1 MTNAD
6 PEVVVEPSPIR
17 RNLSVVALLLTM
29 LMTNID
35 SSIVNVALPQLSHDL
50 HTTPSDVV
58 WVVTAFLL
66 AVSCALPAMSGLA
79 DRIGRKRMFVIG
91 TPLFTLASLSCAFS
105 PNLEWLVASRVLQ
118 GVSAAM
124 IFAVAIPLYRRLFP
138 PARLGTILG
147 LNAMTVALGIASGP
161 ALGGLILANL
171 SWQWLFLINLP
182 IGVVALTLGVVV
194 IPHRVPPRSRFD
206 ALGALAAAAAIAC
219 FLVGVHQLSATSTLW
234 VAALLLAACAGLVV
248 LLVRVERR
256 AERPVIPL
264 TLFNGKFSLAVLTA
278 FWSFFGQGVAFVA
291 LPFLF
296 QTAYHATPLESALL
310 FTPWPLVI
318 VFVAPIAGRLADRY
332 PSERLAVIGLSIF
345 TAGLLSLAL
354 LGGHPPIWQV
364 LVSTA
369 VTGLGFGV
377 FQSPNN
383 RDMMSAAPM
392 HYASSAA
399 GILNLNRSLAQSAGA
414 AAVSIAL
421 VVGGASAASLSSQ
434 ANAAN
439 GALVVAVI
447 GAAISVVVSVMK
459 LRGART

>member
-1 MTNAD
+1 MTSAD
-6 PEVVVEPSPIR
+6 GIVELSPVR

-35 SSIVNVALPQLSHDL
+35 SSIVNVALPQLSRDL
-50 HTTPSDVV
+50 KTTPSDVV

-66 AVSCALPAMSGLA
+66 AVSCAIPAMSGLA

-91 TPLFTLASLSCAFS
+91 TPIFTLASLACALS
-105 PNLEWLVASRVLQ
+105 PSLGWLVAGRVAQ

-124 IFAVAIPLYRRLFP
+124 LFAVVIPIYRRLFP

-147 LNAMTVALGIASGP
+147 LNAMTVAIGISAGP

-171 SWQWLFLINLP
+171 SWPWLFLINLP
-182 IGVVALTLGVVV
+182 IGLVATTLGLLF
-194 IPHRVPPRSRFD
+194 IPHRVPARSPFD
-206 ALGALAAAAAIAC
+206 TVGALAAAAAIAC
-219 FLVGVHQLSATSTLW
+219 FLLGVHQLAATSTLW
-234 VAALLLAACAGLVV
+234 FAALLLAACAVFVV

-264 TLFNGKFSLAVLTA
+264 ALFNGKFNLAVLTA

-345 TAGLLSLAL
+345 TAGLLSLSL
-354 LGGHPPIWQV
+354 LGAHPPIWQV
-364 LVSTA
+364 LASTA

-414 AAVSIAL
+414 GAVSMAL
-421 VVGGASAASLSSQ
+421 VLAGASAGSLSSQ
-434 ANAAN
+434 ASAAN

-447 GAAISVVVSVMK
+447 GAAISVVVSVIK
-459 LRGART
+459 LRGARV